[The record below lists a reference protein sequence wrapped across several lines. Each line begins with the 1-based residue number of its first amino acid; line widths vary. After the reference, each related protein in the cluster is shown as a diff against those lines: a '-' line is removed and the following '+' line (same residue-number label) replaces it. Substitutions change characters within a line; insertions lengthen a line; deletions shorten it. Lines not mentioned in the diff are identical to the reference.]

1 MHIDPATLP
10 RLFHGGAP
18 GLKPGDLIV
27 PGPPHVVD
35 GCDICAAR
43 AAGRDYVVPGVGVI
57 DPPTGRPDRVY
68 VTSDRPYALFH
79 ASRYVL
85 GDAYTVQLTADVEAS
100 TEDYFPTWC
109 APYAVVTGVISR
121 AVRLT
126 HAQRGTLV
134 RRWGALED
142 SRRRAAYGIRAGQ
155 AEQAALDE
163 DSPR

>member
-1 MHIDPATLP
+1 MPIDPTTLP

-18 GLKPGDLIV
+18 GLQPGDLIV
-27 PGPPHVVD
+27 PGPPHVID

-43 AAGRDYVVPGVGVI
+43 AAGQAYVMPGVGVI

-85 GDAYTVQLTADVEAS
+85 GDAYTVQLTTDVDES
-100 TEDYFPTWC
+100 TEDFFPTWC
-109 APYAVVTGVISR
+109 APYAVVTGVVSR

-126 HAQRGTLV
+126 DKQRGTLV

-142 SRRRAAYGIRAGQ
+142 SRRREAYGIGRGHSERA
-155 AEQAALDE
+155 APDE